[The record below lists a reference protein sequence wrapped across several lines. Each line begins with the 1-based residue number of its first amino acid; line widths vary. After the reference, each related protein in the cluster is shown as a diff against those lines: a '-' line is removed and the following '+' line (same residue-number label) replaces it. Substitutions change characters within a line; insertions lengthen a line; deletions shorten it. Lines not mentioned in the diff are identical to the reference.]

1 MREIRSACCTRAA
14 LASARLAVA
23 DKSLLQRS
31 LQARARLSGQPLGA
45 ERTALATEVRR
56 YQPPGVLIT
65 QDLSKLLDAV
75 ARFVEQGGTLTLD
88 ARPQPALGLEKLDY
102 LLKPGADLVNALGL
116 TATVSR

>member
-1 MREIRSACCTRAA
+1 M
-14 LASARLAVA
+14 VA

-31 LQARARLSGQPLGA
+31 LQAKARLSGQPVAA
-45 ERTALATEVRR
+45 ERAALATEIRR
-56 YQPPGVLIT
+56 YQPSGVLIT
-65 QDLSKLLDAV
+65 QDMSKVLDAV

-88 ARPQPALGLEKLDY
+88 AAPQPALGLEKLDY